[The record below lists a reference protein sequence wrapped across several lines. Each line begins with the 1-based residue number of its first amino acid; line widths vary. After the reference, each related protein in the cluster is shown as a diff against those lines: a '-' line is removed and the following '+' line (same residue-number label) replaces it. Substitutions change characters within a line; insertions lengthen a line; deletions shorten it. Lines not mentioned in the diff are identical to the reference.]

1 MIVSSVATR
10 RVVVGVL
17 AAVATAL
24 VIGVPTGIIETHWYT
39 RMTPVLW
46 WNYPVWALSSILTGA
61 LVATYVRDPSLPVPA
76 TQGGKTFIGTIVSVF
91 AVGCPICNKLVVM
104 AVGVSGA
111 LNWFAPAQPFL
122 AAGSVGLL
130 AYVLGARR
138 RAAIACGVSVRESN
152 GGLSS
157 RDPMKDA

>member
-1 MIVSSVATR
+1 MTVLR
-10 RVVVGVL
+10 RGVVGTF

-24 VIGVPTGIIETHWYT
+24 VIGIPTGIIQTSWYH

-61 LVATYVRDPSLPVPA
+61 LIATYVRDPAVPVPA
-76 TQGGKTFIGTIVSVF
+76 TQEGKTFLGGMLSAF

-111 LNWFAPAQPFL
+111 LNWFAPLQPLL
-122 AAGSVGLL
+122 AAASLGLL
-130 AYVLGARR
+130 SYALWARR
-138 RAAIACGVSVRESN
+138 KTAIACRLPQPTS
-152 GGLSS
+152 
-157 RDPMKDA
+157 AH